1 MIKIILLII
10 IGYNQLAGQLF
21 EDITDQSGTGV
32 YRPQYSFFGAG
43 ATMADFDQDGYIDI
57 FVATPNGE
65 PLKVFK
71 NLGNDTFE
79 DVADEIGLEFEIIE
93 SINILVADY
102 DNDGFE
108 DIFLVLLRRKPDT
121 STLSCG
127 FKYSLG

>member
-1 MIKIILLII
+1 MPRYLIILFICC
-10 IGYNQLAGQLF
+10 QLTAQFF

-32 YRPQYSFFGAG
+32 YRPQHSFFGAG

-93 SINILVADY
+93 SINIPSRY
-102 DNDGFE
+102 
-108 DIFLVLLRRKPDT
+108 K
-121 STLSCG
+121 
-127 FKYSLG
+127 